1 VDETKRARLSDSR
14 FPTPDSLST
23 ALRTVDHRVWY
34 VLCGL
39 AIAISPAFNT
49 RLLYLIIT
57 VALFIIFRLGMTR
70 FATVT
75 VFLAFLWLVFPAR
88 ILAVWTGISLDLP
101 LRLTPAEQDIF
112 FLVGLYVL
120 LGIGLNVV
128 VGFAGLLDLG
138 YVAFFAIGAY
148 TWALVASPVSPV
160 APDVDLSFWVM
171 APVAMALAAGAGAL
185 LGIPVLRLRGDYLAI
200 VTLGFGEIIRIIV
213 LNADGLTNG
222 TEGLYRIDRIS
233 LLGVTLRNAGEVFL
247 LVLIGA
253 FLMGFAALRLQSS
266 RIGRAWEAIREDED
280 VAQAMGVNTT
290 RSKLLAFAIGA
301 SLGGL
306 GGAIFAARQGAI
318 FPQDFTLIVSINVV
332 ALVIIGGMGSI
343 PGVVLGSLVLIGL
356 PEVLRDV
363 RLGGLV
369 DPARD
374 RLVLYGALL
383 VAVMILRPA
392 GLLPARR
399 RQLEFAQAH
408 AAAEEQKV
416 D

>member
-1 VDETKRARLSDSR
+1 MVDRTKR
-14 FPTPDSLST
+14 FPYTLLPTAHSLVS
-23 ALRTVDHRVWY
+23 AAGSVDRRVWY

-39 AIAISPAFNT
+39 AIAISPAFDI

-57 VALFIIFRLGMTR
+57 VALFVVFRLGMTR

-75 VFLAFLWLVFPAR
+75 LFLAFLWLSFPER
-88 ILAVWTGISLDLP
+88 LVRVWTGLDLDLP
-101 LRLTPAEQDIF
+101 LRLTSAEQDIF
-112 FLVGLYVL
+112 FLVGLYVM

-160 APDVDLSFWVM
+160 APDVQFSFWLM
-171 APVAMALAAGAGAL
+171 APVAVVVAAAAGAL

-200 VTLGFGEIIRIIV
+200 VTLGFGEIIRIIA
-213 LNADGLTNG
+213 LNAVDITNG
-222 TEGLYRIDRIS
+222 TEGLYRIARI
-233 LLGVTLRNAGEVFL
+233 GVPGTTLRGAGEVFL

-253 FLMGFAALRLQSS
+253 FVMGLAALRLQAS
-266 RIGRAWEAIREDED
+266 RVGRAWEAIREDED

-290 RSKLLAFAIGA
+290 NYKLLAFAIGA

-306 GGAIFAARQGAI
+306 GGTIFAARQGAI
-318 FPQDFTLIVSINVV
+318 FPQDFTLAVSINVV

-383 VAVMILRPA
+383 VAVMVLRPT